1 MEINTT
7 LLILAVTCSVISV
20 VCIGFS
26 VWAIRTSRR
35 STAVD
40 RVKRLTL
47 AGRYRDAARLAVRS
61 IVVGNYPANDF
72 ELDFSKRVLQRNCM
86 LVDAIVEFW
95 SQSPS
100 HPATVML
107 HKLRSSLNTLSNR
120 LETFVSPVDAEK
132 LEEMKLLWWQSVRET
147 MEAKINLLHLINQG
161 AVPDIGAK

>member
-1 MEINTT
+1 
-7 LLILAVTCSVISV
+7 
-20 VCIGFS
+20 
-26 VWAIRTSRR
+26 
-35 STAVD
+35 
-40 RVKRLTL
+40 
-47 AGRYRDAARLAVRS
+47 
-61 IVVGNYPANDF
+61 
-72 ELDFSKRVLQRNCM
+72 M